1 MANGQPSRRSDGA
14 NVNDAPVA
22 LRARPVKL
30 RIAAS
35 MLHHE
40 RGGSR
45 RDSMRGPEYLQRL
58 NEAAAA
64 LSGVADIYRLQS
76 GALVR
81 IPREELHG
89 AEYLDGGNILRTATG
104 MLYRPLAMRRA
115 EAIGAITLLAREEA
129 QNARR

>member
-1 MANGQPSRRSDGA
+1 MANRLPSRRSDA
-14 NVNDAPVA
+14 AKVNDATHES
-22 LRARPVKL
+22 RAGPVKL
-30 RIAAS
+30 RIVAS

-40 RGGSR
+40 RSGRR

-89 AEYLDGGNILRTATG
+89 AEYLDGGNILRTAAG
-104 MLYRPLAMRRA
+104 MLYHPLAMRRA

-129 QNARR
+129 ENLPR